1 MNLQLLLG
9 VQAALFLAW
18 ATVSLMRH
26 QLGKQEDDHIHFNEA
41 EQQMLVAQSAVAHK
55 LDVLDRW
62 KNATLIANLVMALL
76 IGAMYVWQ
84 IWQRSTSTIQLS

>member
-9 VQAALFLAW
+9 IQAALFLAW

-26 QLGKQEDDHIHFNEA
+26 QLGKREDDHIHFNEG
-41 EQQMLVAQSAVAHK
+41 EQQMLIAQSAIAHK

-62 KNATLIANLVMALL
+62 KSAMLVLTIAFALF
-76 IGAMYVWQ
+76 IGAYYVWQ
-84 IWQRSTSTIQLS
+84 IWQQSTSTIQLS

>member
-9 VQAALFLAW
+9 IQAALFLAW

-26 QLGKQEDDHIHFNEA
+26 QLGKREDDHIHFNEG
-41 EQQMLVAQSAVAHK
+41 EQQMLLTQSAIAHK

-62 KNATLIANLVMALL
+62 KSATLILTIVFALFL
-76 IGAMYVWQ
+76 GAYYVWH
-84 IWQRSTSTIQLS
+84 IWEQSARTVQFS